1 MNAEYKN
8 TYLML
13 SYVTHMLCEFF
24 LCLYVFI
31 MPKKYDIYYALYI
44 SLLIVLKLIF
54 KYECIINYF
63 DKKLIEPNYVLG
75 SNPKYVPYKQKLYN
89 DNEYFISF
97 INCLIILNLILIF
110 SRNSSNLIRILCVF
124 NIIMWV
130 FIEYKTQTFTHLKIK
145 NKK

>member
-1 MNAEYKN
+1 MSTEYKN
-8 TYLML
+8 AYLML
-13 SYVTHMLCEFF
+13 SYITHMLCEFF

-31 MPKKYDIYYALYI
+31 IPKKYDIYYALYI
-44 SLLIVLKLIF
+44 SLLILLKLIF

-63 DKKLIEPNYVLG
+63 DKKLIESNYVLG
-75 SNPKYVPYKQKLYN
+75 SNPKYVPYKQTLYN
-89 DNEYFISF
+89 DNKYFISF

-110 SRNSSNLIRILCVF
+110 SRNKSNLIRIVCVF

-130 FIEYKTQTFTHLKIK
+130 FIEYKTQTFTHLK

>member
-1 MNAEYKN
+1 MKTEYKN

-13 SYVTHMLCEFF
+13 SYVSHMLCEFF

-31 MPKKYDIYYALYI
+31 MPKKYDIYYAMYI

-75 SNPKYVPYKQKLYN
+75 SNPKYVPYKRKLYN
-89 DNEYFISF
+89 DNKYFISF

-110 SRNSSNLIRILCVF
+110 SRNQSNFIRSVCIF
-124 NIIMWV
+124 NIIMWA
-130 FIEYKTQTFTHLKIK
+130 FIEYKTQTFTPLK

>member
-1 MNAEYKN
+1 
-8 TYLML
+8 ML

-44 SLLIVLKLIF
+44 LLLIILKLIF

-75 SNPKYVPYKQKLYN
+75 SNPKHVPYKKTLYN
-89 DNEYFISF
+89 DNKQFIFF
-97 INCLIILNLILIF
+97 INFLIILNSLLIF
-110 SRNSSNLIRILCVF
+110 MRNKNNLIRIISVF
-124 NIIMWV
+124 NIIMWL
-130 FIEYKTQTFTHLKIK
+130 FIEYKVCTFKIK
-145 NKK
+145 